1 MSFQADAIAANSV
14 TMDKLNKDTV
24 ASLLA
29 KSREQLSG
37 FGSKL
42 THEDGSSNSGGRGSE
57 KSYPKPELT
66 IEPIFKSLQ
75 PDNR

>member
-1 MSFQADAIAANSV
+1 MSAA
-14 TMDKLNKDTV
+14 DKLNKDTV

-42 THEDGSSNSGGRGSE
+42 TQEENRGFD
-57 KSYPKPELT
+57 KTFQKPELT

>member
-1 MSFQADAIAANSV
+1 MTANAMSV
-14 TMDKLNKDTV
+14 DKLNKDTV

-42 THEDGSSNSGGRGSE
+42 THEKD
-57 KSYPKPELT
+57 KSYSKPELT